1 MKYYLRLV
9 LYLVFAIG
17 FSSANAGAYEDFFRA
32 VSVDDARTVSGLLER
47 GFDPNSPD
55 ERGQVG
61 LYLALRDGSLKVAAT
76 LLAHPGLK
84 VDAVNAADETPLMMA
99 ALRGN
104 LEWTQRLID
113 RGAKVSRSGWT
124 PLHYAASGPE
134 PKVLTLLLDRG
145 APIDAPSPNRHDA
158 ADDGRAV
165 WLARHCRSVVGARRR
180 SEGTQRPRFDRGRL
194 RAPGGPRHTG
204 SQAGSRSQVRWRAS
218 RVGCRP
224 TSGMAQ
230 RRLCRGSAEA

>member
-1 MKYYLRLV
+1 MKYYFSLV
-9 LYLVFAIG
+9 LYLILAIG
-17 FSSANAGAYEDFFRA
+17 VSSANAGAYEDYFRA
-32 VSVDDARTVSGLLER
+32 VSADDARTVSGLLER

-145 APIDAPSPNRHDA
+145 APIDAPSPNRTTPLMMASQYGSPDTAEVLLARGADPKARNALGLTA
-158 ADDGRAV
+158 ADFARQGGRDS
-165 WLARHCRSVVGARRR
+165 LAAR
-180 SEGTQRPRFDRGRL
+180 L
-194 RAPGGPRHTG
+194 
-204 SQAGSRSQVRWRAS
+204 
-218 RVGCRP
+218 
-224 TSGMAQ
+224 
-230 RRLCRGSAEA
+230 EAAAK